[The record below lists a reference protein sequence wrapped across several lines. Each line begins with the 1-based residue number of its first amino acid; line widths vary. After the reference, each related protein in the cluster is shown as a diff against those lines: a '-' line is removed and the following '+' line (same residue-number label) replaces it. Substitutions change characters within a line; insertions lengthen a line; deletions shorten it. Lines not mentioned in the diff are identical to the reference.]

1 MAIPTRIPPA
11 LFIVHFIPFLH
22 FYIALT
28 SPYGLIYTV
37 YKETSPYGSL
47 WVSKGTYLYDY
58 RFIFIWKSHQ
68 KKKAGTWLYTGIP
81 V

>member
-47 WVSKGTYLYDY
+47 
-58 RFIFIWKSHQ
+58 
-68 KKKAGTWLYTGIP
+68 
-81 V
+81 